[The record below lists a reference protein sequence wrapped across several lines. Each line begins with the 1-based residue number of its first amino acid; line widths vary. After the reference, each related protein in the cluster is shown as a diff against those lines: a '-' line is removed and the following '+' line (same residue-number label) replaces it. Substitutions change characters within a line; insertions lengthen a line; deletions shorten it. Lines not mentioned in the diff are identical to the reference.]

1 MQEYLKITRLIS
13 VGVGIEHFYVSNETF
28 NLPQKIE
35 VTQKKSKE
43 CVVYH
48 VSANDIGS
56 CCSFVVSLKQSK
68 QKSKTVLKI
77 FKET

>member
-13 VGVGIEHFYVSNETF
+13 VGVGIDHFCVSTETF
-28 NLPQKIE
+28 NLAQKTE

-43 CVVYH
+43 CVVYY

-56 CCSFVVSLKQSK
+56 CCSFVVLKEQTEK
-68 QKSKTVLKI
+68 
-77 FKET
+77 